1 MGRPDQPDASMYTGP
16 EPLSELC
23 CRAIAQELQ
32 QLHSLSL
39 FIDLHSH
46 GQKWMFPHGYS
57 AESCPHHTELL
68 EAARAAARAV
78 ESVHGRKYE
87 VLQASRLEMPV
98 GGTVLDWV
106 YKELKVPHCYVV
118 ELRPEFLSKWRMAWA
133 LLTQGK
139 SAYFQG
145 FELPEKEIREVGE
158 EIFAG
163 IVEIGRL
170 ALKTRDETQD

>member
-1 MGRPDQPDASMYTGP
+1 MG
-16 EPLSELC
+16 
-23 CRAIAQELQ
+23 IAQELQ
-32 QLHSLSL
+32 LLHSLSL

-46 GQKWMFPHGYS
+46 GQK
-57 AESCPHHTELL
+57 
-68 EAARAAARAV
+68 
-78 ESVHGRKYE
+78 YE
-87 VLQASRLEMPV
+87 VLQASKLEMPV

-118 ELRPEFLSKWRMAWA
+118 ELRPELLSKWRMAWA

-139 SAYFQG
+139 AAYFQG
-145 FELPEKEIREVGE
+145 FELPEEEIREVGE